1 MFLSDKDSHPVAYAS
16 RALIEVNYVQTEKE
30 LLSNFFQVLRG
41 LRVTTCM
48 YGSKILIQTDHKP
61 RKQFWRNQQKI
72 GWDNLNP
79 WGPFVMFCCLW
90 KGKIMLSLLHPCQ
103 ATLCL
108 CSIFHKIMA
117 FQVDSIRIW
126 RIWIYLYRYLRL
138 ISFEIIII
146 NIDNGPWFNF
156 TEFQNFA
163 WDFKLS
169 TSKCCLDVYIP
180 MKHWRTLWRQQ
191 IFFQQ
196 NCECSLQLASV

>member
-108 CSIFHKIMA
+108 DLFH
-117 FQVDSIRIW
+117 FSQDNGLSG
-126 RIWIYLYRYLRL
+126 RL
-138 ISFEIIII
+138 